1 MKIMNEADVL
11 INKLLPFVENYTDS
25 LNTELTQSSP
35 GMTLSKSQK
44 FWLGFCITG
53 IILTSSINWAAFSR
67 ISVGQYKTTAL
78 SWMFRHSK
86 IAWEH
91 LFHLSLKIIFK
102 VYGITKGVVSI
113 DDSDKKRSKCTTKIF
128 GVHKIKDK
136 STGGFC
142 MGQGLVFLVLI
153 TPKLTFP
160 IGYAFHIPDPKIS
173 EWTKEDKR
181 LKKAGVPKSERPKKP
196 VRSEKYPTIPMIAKT
211 LLKAFVETHPEIKIE
226 VIVADA
232 LYGNAEFMDGASKIA
247 GNAQVISQI
256 RYNQNILLKS
266 GKKSVETY
274 FKNIQPIQKTIHVRG
289 GKEVVVLIKS
299 ARIHVCAH
307 KKKRFVI
314 AIKYIGEK
322 DYRYLAASDVTWRYP
337 DIIDAFTLRWLVE
350 VFIQDHKANEGWG
363 NLTKQPDEDGSY
375 RSLTLSLLV
384 DHCLLLHPDQ
394 VASINN
400 KLHAKTVG
408 SLCDTVKVDSILSF
422 VEQIIHSDDP
432 ESHFKQIS
440 VFLKEHFVKANDSQ
454 KHMNLNSWGNY
465 QPSSSL
471 KYKAFC

>member
-1 MKIMNEADVL
+1 ML
-11 INKLLPFVENYTDS
+11 IEKLLPFVENYTES
-25 LNTELTQSSP
+25 LNTELTESSP

-53 IILTSSINWAAFSR
+53 IILTNSINWTAFSR
-67 ISVGQYKTTAL
+67 ISIGRYKKTAL

-91 LFHLSLKIIFK
+91 LFHFSLKIIFK

-128 GVHKIKDK
+128 GVNKIKDK

-142 MGQGLVFLVLI
+142 MGQGLVFLVLV
-153 TPKLTFP
+153 TPKITIP
-160 IGYAFHIPDPKIS
+160 IGYAFHVPDPKIS
-173 EWTKEDKR
+173 EWVKEDKR
-181 LKKAGVPKSERPKKP
+181 LKKAGVAKSKRSKKP
-196 VRSEKYPTIPMIAKT
+196 VRSDEYPTISSISLA
-211 LLKAFVETHPEIKIE
+211 LLKTFVQQHPEIKIE
-226 VIVADA
+226 AIVADA
-232 LYGNAEFMDGASKIA
+232 LYGNAEFMDEASKIA
-247 GNAQVISQI
+247 GSAQVISQI
-256 RYNQNILLKS
+256 RYNQNISFKNS
-266 GKKSVETY
+266 KKSVEKY
-274 FKNIQPIQKTIHVRG
+274 FENIQPIQKTIHIRG
-289 GKEVVVLIKS
+289 GKGVVVLIKS

-307 KKKRFVI
+307 RKKRFVI
-314 AIKYIGEK
+314 AIKYTGEE
-322 DYRYLAASDVTWRYP
+322 DYRYLVASDLTWRYA

-350 VFIQDHKANEGWG
+350 VFIQDHKGNEGWG
-363 NLTKQPDEDGSY
+363 NLTKQPGKDGSY

-400 KLHAKTVG
+400 KLPAKTVG
-408 SLCDTVKVDSILSF
+408 SLCDVVKVDSILSF

-440 VFLKEHFVKANDSQ
+440 VFLKEHFVKSNDSQ
-454 KHMNLNSWGNY
+454 KHMKLKPWGNY
-465 QPSSSL
+465 QSSPSL